1 MISPFVH
8 LRPFD
13 AESSESLR
21 VLSVL
26 RLSRCGANGP
36 PQPALLR
43 GRASARMINYSS
55 AYFYGVGT
63 VRRRRASLSGRRGKG
78 TRFSYMSLCRR
89 MRLASVLICL
99 LISLA
104 LVPARTQTPPQ
115 PEQAKPATNQSQPQ
129 QPEQEPKKANPFENV
144 PQTTPQ
150 APAPAPAPA
159 QQPGKPQLEAPKA
172 PEAPA
177 PAPAGNAI
185 EAIEF
190 RGARR
195 IPQDTLR
202 ALIQSRKGDVY
213 NEDALH
219 RDFMLLWNSGRFDDI
234 RIETEPGKTG
244 LIVRFVVTERR
255 VIRTI
260 NYGKGMKSVTV
271 SEVLDRFKER
281 KVGLSVE
288 SQYDPNKVQ
297 RAAVVLKEY
306 LAERGRQFA
315 TVDPE
320 IRQIPPSSLEVFFNV
335 NEGPKVK
342 VGIIDIQG
350 NKVFSDRIVIRA
362 MKNLHPLGIPHS
374 IFFESLFAKTFDS
387 SKLEEDKER
396 IRQFYQD
403 KGYFTARVLDHKVTL
418 RDVGGQGMH
427 IPLFK
432 PNKPGKRADIV
443 IPVEE
448 GQEMHLNK
456 MNFVGIKLFR
466 TTDFLQKNVFQMNEG
481 DVFSTAKLRKG
492 IEQMKKLYG
501 DFGYIDFVPE
511 PSFDPIPNSDK
522 IDLTLTADEGKQFFV
537 RRIDFSGNTT
547 TRDKVIRREILLD
560 EGDIYNSRLWELSI
574 LRLNQLGYFEVLKAE
589 EAATIQRNT
598 QSNTVDITLKVKE
611 RGKNSIGLNGGVSG
625 IAGSF
630 VGFNYSTNNFL
641 GLGETLSL
649 ESQLGTRLRDVS
661 FGFTEPY
668 FLDKPIQAG
677 FVVYIRRFNFDQG
690 REASIL
696 SGQNLI
702 PLYNQ
707 LGTNNLL
714 NYIQNGH
721 GFNVSA
727 SKMLRRSFA
736 RVGITYGYD
745 DSHIVTTSTAAT
757 QYFDY
762 INFQGVSGPNSLV
775 GIKTSSITPSYS
787 YNTVNHPI
795 SPTGGRSLFLSA
807 QFAGSFLGGNVNTIR
822 PTVDVKYFRPNPIHR
837 SHILAFHL
845 MGSMLTGYGG
855 KVAPPFAR
863 TYIGGE
869 QDIRGFEIWGI
880 SPIAFVASEGVV
892 NVYNNDGTARTQ
904 KVLVNGA
911 PQTSAVT
918 MKVPSYQLIF
928 PGGDTQLITN
938 FEYRI
943 PIFGPVTLAP
953 FFDAGVNRILLSSQ
967 LKMNT
972 GRVAQLNQSYP
983 QAAFDGRVKIAPGT
997 QNMRSSVGL
1006 ELQVLLPVVQAPFRV
1021 YWAYNPQVV
1030 REYLQPPI
1038 VADRSYFPNNA
1049 TFLHAIAVFGQA
1061 YPFFEKHSTFR
1072 FTIGR
1077 TF

>member
-1 MISPFVH
+1 
-8 LRPFD
+8 
-13 AESSESLR
+13 
-21 VLSVL
+21 
-26 RLSRCGANGP
+26 
-36 PQPALLR
+36 
-43 GRASARMINYSS
+43 
-55 AYFYGVGT
+55 
-63 VRRRRASLSGRRGKG
+63 
-78 TRFSYMSLCRR
+78 

-115 PEQAKPATNQSQPQ
+115 PEQTKPATNQSQPQ
-129 QPEQEPKKANPFENV
+129 QPEQEPKKANPFETV

-150 APAPAPAPA
+150 APAQAPAPT

-195 IPQDTLR
+195 VPQDTLR
-202 ALIQSRKGDVY
+202 ALIFTKKGDVF

-219 RDFMLLWNSGRFDDI
+219 RDFMALWNTGRFDDI
-234 RIETEPGKTG
+234 RLETEPGKSG
-244 LIVRFVVTERR
+244 ILVRFVVTERR
-255 VIRTI
+255 VVRTI
-260 NYGKGMKSVTV
+260 KYGPGMKSVTV

-320 IRQIPPSSLEVFFNV
+320 IRQVPPSSLEVTFNV

-342 VGIIDIQG
+342 VGKITITG
-350 NKVFSDRIVIRA
+350 NQHFSNKEVIRA
-362 MKNLHPLGIPHS
+362 MKNLHPIGVPHG
-374 IFFESLFAKTFDS
+374 LFLENLFDKTYDS

-396 IRQFYQD
+396 IRQFFQD
-403 KGYFTARVLDHKVTL
+403 KGYFTARVLDHTVTL
-418 RDVGGQGMH
+418 RDTGGTGHH
-427 IPLFK
+427 IPLIK
-432 PNKPGKRADIV
+432 PDKPGKRADIT

-448 GQEMHLNK
+448 GQLMHLDK
-456 MNFVGIKLFR
+456 MTFVGVKLFR
-466 TTDFLQKNVFQMNEG
+466 TTDFLQKNIFQMNDG

-501 DFGYIDFVPE
+501 EFGYIDFVPE
-511 PSFDPIPNSDK
+511 PSFDVIPNSDK

-537 RRIDFSGNTT
+537 RRIDFAGNTT

-560 EGDIYNSRLWELSI
+560 EGDIYNNRLWELSI
-574 LRLNQLGYFEVLKAE
+574 LRLNQLGYFEVLKAD

-598 QSNTVDITLKVKE
+598 QNNTVDITLKVKE
-611 RGKNSIGLNGGVSG
+611 RGKNQIGLNGGVSG

-630 VGFNYSTNNFL
+630 VGFNYATNNFL

-649 ESQLGTRLRDVS
+649 DSQLGTRLRSVS
-661 FGFTEPY
+661 LGFTEPY
-668 FLDKPIQAG
+668 FLDKPVQLG
-677 FVVYIRRFNFDQG
+677 FLVYLRRFDYNQA
-690 REASIL
+690 REASL
-696 SGQNLI
+696 LTGQNLI
-702 PLYNQ
+702 PLYNA
-707 LGTNNLL
+707 LGSNNLL
-714 NYIQNGH
+714 NYVQNSH
-721 GFNVSA
+721 GFNASA

-745 DSHIVTTSTAAT
+745 DSNIVTTSSAAN
-757 QYFDY
+757 QYFTY
-762 INFQGVSGPNSLV
+762 INFEGVNGPNSLS
-775 GIKTSSITPSYS
+775 GIKTSSITPSYT

-795 SPTGGRSLFLSA
+795 DPTGGKSIYAST

-822 PTVDVKYFRPNPIHR
+822 PSLDLKYFHPNPFHR
-837 SHILAFHL
+837 SHILAFHF
-845 MGSMLTGYGG
+845 MGSLLTGYGG

-863 TYIGGE
+863 TFIGGE

-880 SPIAFVASEGVV
+880 TPIAYIASSANV
-892 NVYNNDGTARTQ
+892 NVYNNDGTIRQQ
-904 KVLVNGA
+904 KVVLNGV
-911 PQTSAVT
+911 QTLTNASMT
-918 MKVPSYQLIF
+918 IPTYQLIT
-928 PGGDTQLITN
+928 PGGDTQLIGN

-943 PIFGPVTLAP
+943 KIFGPVTLAL
-953 FFDAGVNRILLSSQ
+953 FFDIGQNRILLPKE
-967 LKMNT
+967 LTMNPA
-972 GRVAQLNQSYP
+972 RVAQLNQEFP
-983 QAAFDGRVKIAPGT
+983 QAAFDGRVRLAPGT
-997 QNMRSSVGL
+997 QNVRASTGI
-1006 ELQVLLPVVQAPFRV
+1006 ELQVLLPVVQAPFRI
-1021 YWAYNPQVV
+1021 YWAYNPLRISEQ
-1030 REYLQPPI
+1030 LQPPI
-1038 VADRSYFPNNA
+1038 VADRAMFPNNA
-1049 TFLHAIAVFGQA
+1049 TFLNAIASFGQG
-1061 YPFFEKHSTFR
+1061 YPFVEKASTFR